1 MPKPRTLKPTAIK
14 TVAPRARRKWPAVLP
29 HLVAMVMVAGGLVLV
44 VIATKRYVDQQIA
57 APVGPLNIVLMN
69 KPAWMS
75 DFLAQQIS
83 ATVPRASGSTFDRDL
98 LVEATKALQANP
110 WVRDVH
116 QVRRVYGQRPGD
128 TLEVDCEF
136 RAPIAL
142 VQWGEYYWLVDGDG
156 VKLPEQFT
164 ANHVPRIVM
173 GRDGKLNIRIIEGV
187 KQPPSS
193 TGKQWT
199 GQDLVAGL
207 GMVKLLY
214 GKPYAEEIVSVN
226 VANFS
231 GRKDSQEAQIILRTK
246 YATEVRWGL
255 PLDAKDFFAEVPVSQ
270 KLDDLAAVKQQYGRV
285 DAGQPWIDIRYDK
298 VTYPSPVPVGVDATA
313 HVDGGR

>member
-1 MPKPRTLKPTAIK
+1 MPSF
-14 TVAPRARRKWPAVLP
+14 VP
-29 HLVAMVMVAGGLVLV
+29 HLIAILMVAAGSVLV
-44 VIATKRYVDQQIA
+44 VIATKRYVDQSIA
-57 APVGPLNIVLMN
+57 APVGPLSIVLVN

-83 ATVPRASGSTFDRDL
+83 ATVPRANGSTFDRDL
-98 LVEATKALQANP
+98 LVEATQALQANP

-173 GRDGKLNIRIIEGV
+173 GRDGRLNIRIIEGV
-187 KQPPSS
+187 RQPPAA
-193 TGKQWT
+193 TGEKAQ
-199 GQDLVAGL
+199 LVL
-207 GMVKLLY
+207 G
-214 GKPYAEEIVSVN
+214 
-226 VANFS
+226 
-231 GRKDSQEAQIILRTK
+231 TK
-246 YATEVRWGL
+246 YGTEIRWGL
-255 PLDAKDFFAEVPVSQ
+255 PLDAKDFFAEVPVAQ
-270 KLDDLAAVKQQYGRV
+270 KLDDLNSVKQQYGRV

-298 VTYPSPVPVGVDATA
+298 VTYPSPAPAADATA
-313 HVDGGR
+313 HADSGR

>member
-1 MPKPRTLKPTAIK
+1 MAKTKTLRPPTNRQIPPRT
-14 TVAPRARRKWPAVLP
+14 RRPIPAFVP
-29 HLVAMVMVAGGLVLV
+29 HLIAMLMAAAGLVLV
-44 VIATKRYVDQQIA
+44 VIATKRYVDQRIA
-57 APVGPLNIVLMN
+57 APAGPLNIVLVN

-83 ATVPRASGSTFDRDL
+83 ATIPRANGSTFDRDL
-98 LVEATKALQANP
+98 LVEATNTLEANP
-110 WVRDVH
+110 WVREVH

-128 TLEVDCEF
+128 TMEVDCEF

-164 ANHVPRIVM
+164 ANHVPRIVI
-173 GRDGKLNIRIIEGV
+173 GRDGRLNIRIITGV
-187 KQPPSS
+187 KQPPAA
-193 TGKQWT
+193 TGEKWA

-214 GKPYAEEIVSVN
+214 GKPYAEEIVTVN
-226 VANFS
+226 VANFA
-231 GRKDSQEAQIILRTK
+231 GRKDNREAQIVLGTSYGTQI
-246 YATEVRWGL
+246 RWGL

-270 KLDDLAAVKQQYGRV
+270 KLDDLSLVKQQYGRV

-298 VTYPSPVPVGVDATA
+298 ITYPSPTPPPDATA
-313 HVDGGR
+313 HADGGR